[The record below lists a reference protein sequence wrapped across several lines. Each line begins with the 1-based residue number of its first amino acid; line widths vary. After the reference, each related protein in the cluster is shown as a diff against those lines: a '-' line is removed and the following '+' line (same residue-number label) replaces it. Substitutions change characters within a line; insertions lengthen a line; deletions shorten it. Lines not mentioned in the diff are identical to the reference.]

1 MKGKEI
7 LEAVNAEILNLNND
21 ESLQNEYSFG
31 FATDLM
37 SDALALIQS
46 DEAKT
51 VLITGLANMQS
62 INTADMLDINL
73 VLLVR
78 GKYLSEE
85 VISHA
90 KSHNI
95 NLFKTNCS
103 MYEVC
108 GILFEKGLGAI
119 DVNCLS

>member
-1 MKGKEI
+1 MKAQDILDAINGEI
-7 LEAVNAEILNLNND
+7 LYLD
-21 ESLQNEYSFG
+21 DKKSLQNEYEYG
-31 FATDLM
+31 FASDLM

-46 DEAKT
+46 DESST

-62 INTADMLDINL
+62 INTADMLDISL
-73 VLLVR
+73 IVLVR
-78 GKYLSEE
+78 GKQLSDD

-90 KSHNI
+90 KNHNI
-95 NLFKTNCS
+95 NILRTNCS

-108 GILFEKGLGAI
+108 GRLYEKGLGSI